1 MGSEM
6 CIRDRQST
14 IDLPEFETE
23 VEEKYYPSMDMF
35 LAEDKGVCE
44 LVHRGIGGKLAK
56 LSRYSPTEERTV
68 HEFSNYVLDH
78 VLGPTNNR

>member
-1 MGSEM
+1 
-6 CIRDRQST
+6 
-14 IDLPEFETE
+14 
-23 VEEKYYPSMDMF
+23 MDMF

-78 VLGPTNNR
+78 VLGPTSNR

>member
-1 MGSEM
+1 MG
-6 CIRDRQST
+6 
-14 IDLPEFETE
+14 
-23 VEEKYYPSMDMF
+23 VF

-44 LVHRGIGGKLAK
+44 IVHRGSGGQLAK

-78 VLGPTNNR
+78 VLGPANSH